1 MVLCSP
7 KASFELAGERVC
19 VYAGHKEMNI
29 YLSTEEPFF
38 YENCILLVL
47 RELSLFA
54 FQPSECWQL
63 QYSISQSYKSEF
75 RPEYNKFKIRKEG
88 EYFCWQN

>member
-1 MVLCSP
+1 MGAAPRHDMWDRDKCICGYKWKMVLCSP

-54 FQPSECWQL
+54 FQPSEC
-63 QYSISQSYKSEF
+63 
-75 RPEYNKFKIRKEG
+75 
-88 EYFCWQN
+88 